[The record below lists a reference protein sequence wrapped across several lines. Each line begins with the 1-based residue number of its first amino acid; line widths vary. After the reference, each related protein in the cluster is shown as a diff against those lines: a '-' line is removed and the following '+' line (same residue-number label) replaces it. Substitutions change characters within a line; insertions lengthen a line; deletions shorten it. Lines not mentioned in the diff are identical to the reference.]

1 MSNTLDLFA
10 GMGAEDADS
19 QHPASTQHASSASS
33 DANVSPPPPPS
44 PDGNREN
51 PEDPVPP
58 LAEYAAKAY
67 LAYAMSVVTGR
78 AIPSLADGQKPV
90 QRRILFAMRDMG
102 LQRSPKHVKSA
113 RVVGEVIGKWHPH
126 GDSSVYDAMVRMAQ
140 HFTLRYPVVDGQGNF
155 GSLDGDSAAAMRYT
169 EANLTPISELLLGE
183 IDEGTVDFRSNYDG
197 TLEEPVTLPARLPFL
212 LMNGA
217 SGIAVGMATEIPP
230 HNLRELAAVCAQL
243 AATPEMT
250 DAAILEQIPGPDFP
264 GGGQIISAPEQIR
277 EAYQSGRGS
286 IRVRARWEVEKL
298 ARGEWRIS
306 IHELPPGVSTAQIL
320 SEIEN
325 LSNPQPR
332 GEGKKKTLSAEQQS
346 SKTAML
352 SQIET
357 VRDESGKDHA
367 VRIVIEPRSRNQ
379 DPQQLMTYLLAR
391 TSLESNQSVNLTVLD
406 LEGRAPCLS
415 LTEIMRQW
423 VTYRLRTVRRR
434 SQFRLDK
441 TLARIHILE
450 GRLRVLLDID
460 AVIRV
465 IRESDDPKTDLIQ
478 HFALTE
484 IQAEDILEIRLRQLA
499 RLAGIELEKELQD
512 KRDNADYLA
521 GLLAHEERLRALL
534 VEEIS
539 ADAEKFGDNRRTLLQ
554 ADAAI
559 TGKSVQTIVA
569 AVTDEPVTVI
579 VSRKGWLRSRAGHG
593 IATDSLTFKE
603 GDQLLQV
610 FEVRSV
616 DQLVLLD
623 QTGRAYSLP
632 VSQIPGGRGDGV
644 PASSQ
649 VDFQNG
655 ATLQS
660 VACGPSDSLWLV
672 ASSGAYAFITAL
684 ENMTGRNRAGKAFL
698 SLEADEYPLPLL
710 PVSDLSGEI
719 LCVSSDGHGLLFP
732 VAEIKQLP
740 KGKGVKLM
748 TLAAQAYMQNLF
760 IDPEVQTL
768 PRNIRKNRLEMCRGK
783 RAGKGRS
790 LR

>member
-1 MSNTLDLFA
+1 MGNTLDLFGGFSTA
-10 GMGAEDADS
+10 DDASETPSSMADPVGLS
-19 QHPASTQHASSASS
+19 SPPGGHPPASGDGGYQE
-33 DANVSPPPPPS
+33 PPEPS
-44 PDGNREN
+44 
-51 PEDPVPP
+51 

-78 AIPSLADGQKPV
+78 AIPALADGQKPV

-126 GDSSVYDAMVRMAQ
+126 GDTSVYDAMVRMAQ

-169 EANLTPISELLLGE
+169 EANLTPIAELLLGE
-183 IDEGTVDFRSNYDG
+183 IDEGTVDFRGNYDG

-230 HNLRELAAVCAQL
+230 HNLRELAAVCAEL
-243 AATPEMT
+243 AVRPEMT
-250 DAAILEQIPGPDFP
+250 EEEILEKIPGPDFP
-264 GGGQIISAPEQIR
+264 GGGQIISSVEQIR

-286 IRVRARWEVEKL
+286 IRVRARWEIEKL
-298 ARGEWRIS
+298 ARGEWRIA
-306 IHELPPGVSTAQIL
+306 IHQLPPGVSTAQIL
-320 SEIEN
+320 SEIEL
-325 LSNPQPR
+325 LSNPQPK
-332 GEGKKKTLSAEQQS
+332 GEGKKKALTAEQQS

-352 SQIET
+352 SQIDT
-357 VRDESGKDHA
+357 VRDESGKAHA
-367 VRIVIEPRSRNQ
+367 VRIVVEPRSRNQ

-406 LEGRAPCLS
+406 LEGRAPCLP
-415 LTEIMRQW
+415 LTSILRQW
-423 VTYRLRTVRRR
+423 VSYRLTTVRRR

-441 TLARIHILE
+441 VLARIHILE

-465 IRESDDPKTDLIQ
+465 IREADDPKADLIL
-478 HFALTE
+478 HFALSE

-499 RLAGIELEKELQD
+499 RLAGIELEKELAD
-512 KRDNADYLA
+512 KRETAEYLA
-521 GLLAHEERLRALL
+521 SLLAHEARLRALV
-534 VEEIS
+534 VEEIQ
-539 ADAEKFGDNRRTLLQ
+539 ADAQKFGDARRTLLL

-559 TGKSVQTIVA
+559 TSKTVQTIVA
-569 AVTDEPVTVI
+569 AVTDEPLTVI
-579 VSRKGWLRSRAGHG
+579 VSQKGWLRSRAGHG
-593 IATDSLTFKE
+593 IETDSLTFKE

-610 FEVRSV
+610 FAVRSM
-616 DQLVLLD
+616 DSLVLLD
-623 QTGRAYSLP
+623 QTGRAYSIP

-644 PASSQ
+644 PASSL
-649 VDFQNG
+649 VGFQMG
-655 ATLQS
+655 ATL
-660 VACGPSDSLWLV
+660 VTAACGAAESLWLV
-672 ASSGAYAFITAL
+672 SSSGGYAFITAL

-698 SLEADEYPLPLL
+698 SLDPEEKPLPLL
-710 PVSDLSGEI
+710 PVLDSATEL
-719 LCVSSDGHGLLFP
+719 LCISSDGYGLIFP
-732 VAEIKQLP
+732 VEEVKNLP

-748 TLAAQAYMQNLF
+748 TLASQAHVQALYL
-760 IDPEVQTL
+760 DPEKQSL
-768 PRNIRKNRLEMCRGK
+768 PRAIRKNRLEVCRGK
-783 RAGKGRS
+783 RAGRGRS

>member
-1 MSNTLDLFA
+1 MSNTLDLFDDFSP
-10 GMGAEDADS
+10 E
-19 QHPASTQHASSASS
+19 QASS
-33 DANVSPPPPPS
+33 PPNEPPLPTA
-44 PDGNREN
+44 GGGN
-51 PEDPVPP
+51 PEDPSPP

-78 AIPSLADGQKPV
+78 AIPALADGQKPV
-90 QRRILFAMRDMG
+90 QRRILYAMRDMG

-230 HNLRELAAVCAQL
+230 HNLRELATVCAQL
-243 AATPEMT
+243 AANPET
-250 DAAILEQIPGPDFP
+250 SDDAILAQIPGPDFP
-264 GGGQIISAPEQIR
+264 GGGQIISPPEQIR
-277 EAYQSGRGS
+277 EAYLSGRGS

-306 IHELPPGVSTAQIL
+306 IHELPPGVSTAQVL

-332 GEGKKKTLSAEQQS
+332 GEGKKKALTPEQQS
-346 SKTAML
+346 TKTAML
-352 SQIET
+352 SQIDT

-367 VRIVIEPRSRNQ
+367 VRIVVEPRSRNQ

-406 LEGRAPCLS
+406 LEGRAPCLP
-415 LTEIMRQW
+415 LTTILRQW

-465 IRESDDPKTDLIQ
+465 IRESDDPKIDLIQ
-478 HFALTE
+478 HFDLTE

-499 RLAGIELEKELQD
+499 RLAGIELEKELKD
-512 KRDNADYLA
+512 KRDVADYLA

-534 VEEIS
+534 VEEIN
-539 ADAEKFGDNRRTLLQ
+539 ADAQKFGDDRRTLLE
-554 ADAAI
+554 ADVAI
-559 TGKSVQTIVA
+559 TSKSAQTIVA

-593 IATDSLTFKE
+593 IATESLNFKE

-616 DQLVLLD
+616 DHLVLLD
-623 QTGRAYSLP
+623 QTGRAYSVP

-649 VDFQNG
+649 VDFQPG
-655 ATLQS
+655 ASLQS
-660 VACGPSDSLWLV
+660 AACGPADSLWLV
-672 ASSGAYAFITAL
+672 ASSGAYGFVTAL
-684 ENMTGRNRAGKAFL
+684 ENMAGRNRAGKAFL
-698 SLEADEYPLPLL
+698 SLDRDEYPLPLL
-710 PVSDLSGEI
+710 PVSDLSAEI
-719 LCVSSDGHGLLFP
+719 LCVSSDYTGLIFP
-732 VAEIKQLP
+732 LAEIKSLP

-748 TLAAQAYMQNLF
+748 ALAPQTHLQSLYTH
-760 IDPEVQTL
+760 PEGQTL
-768 PRNIRKNRLEMCRGK
+768 PRPIRKNRLEICRGR